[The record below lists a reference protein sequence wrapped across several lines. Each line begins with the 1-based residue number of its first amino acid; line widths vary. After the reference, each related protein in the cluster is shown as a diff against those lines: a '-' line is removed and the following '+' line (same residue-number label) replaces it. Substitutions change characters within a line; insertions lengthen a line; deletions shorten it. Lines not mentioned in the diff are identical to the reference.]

1 MFFTQFGLLF
11 SNMEWYV
18 IVCLAVGFVLLV
30 IEAVQPGFGVFGISG
45 IVLLVA
51 GIILRAVFHKPED
64 NVLMQCFQL
73 VLLDVLILAAG
84 VGLLVLIQKKGWFK
98 RTSIF
103 LSGTAVDEKYSD
115 GTHNYADLIGK
126 EGVAVTV
133 LRPSGKAEIDGVIY
147 DVESM
152 NFLLEKGEKI
162 EVVATEGGVIKVK
175 KADQ

>member
-11 SNMEWYV
+11 TNMEWYV
-18 IVCLAVGFVLLV
+18 IVCLVVGVVLLA
-30 IEAVQPGFGVFGISG
+30 IEAVQPGFGAFGISG

-51 GIILRAVFHKPED
+51 GVVLRAVFHKPED
-64 NVLMQCFQL
+64 NVLIQCFQF
-73 VLLDVLILAAG
+73 VLLDLIILAAG
-84 VGLLVLIQKKGWFK
+84 VGILVLIQKKGWLKKTPF
-98 RTSIF
+98 F

-115 GTHNYADLIGK
+115 GTQNYADLIGK

-152 NFLLEKGEKI
+152 NFLLEKGERI